1 MQKNT
6 KRGSPFRA
14 PRQRKTRFDETTMT
28 SPFVTVE
35 DLCMDYDGHRVLDD
49 ISFMIPEGEI
59 IGIIGRSGAGKSVLM
74 HLLRGIEDPP
84 TGGSVIYH
92 VGACPGC
99 DFIDVQSRSGDPC
112 PVCGKKLV
120 ATDVDLWAKESD
132 GMKSR
137 VMHRTAIMFQRTFAL
152 YGDDRVIDNVL
163 HALDDIDY
171 PSEKAIGRAADL
183 IDQVRLSH
191 RMMHIARDLSGGEK
205 QRVVLARQLAKNPAM
220 LFADEPTGTLD
231 PETAKIV
238 HRMLNESAT
247 KNNMGIVVTS
257 HFPHVI
263 EDMAGR
269 AMLLV
274 NGKIAAIGRPSD
286 VIKSFTKDYENSDDI
301 EIPEPGETILSA
313 RDVSKRYMSV
323 DRGVVRAVN
332 LMTFDVS
339 KKEIF
344 GIIGKSGAGKTT
356 ISRIISG
363 IIEPTSGEMN
373 IKIGDSW
380 IDMTKPGIDQRG
392 RAKEYI
398 GLLHQ
403 EYDLYPHR
411 TVIDNL
417 SDSIG
422 LEFPKELA
430 VRKAVITLGMAGFP
444 EEKAR
449 EILSRYPGE
458 LSDGERHRV
467 ALAQVLIKEP
477 RIVVLD
483 EPTGTMDPITKMDV
497 KHSILHA
504 RDEMDETF
512 IVVSHDLDFVRD
524 ICDRV
529 ALVRGGKIVTI
540 GPAKDVLIEEAQV
553 E

>member
-1 MQKNT
+1 
-6 KRGSPFRA
+6 
-14 PRQRKTRFDETTMT
+14 MT
-28 SPFVTVE
+28 SPLITVK
-35 DLCMDYDGHRVLDD
+35 DLCMDYDGNRVLDG
-49 ISFMIPEGEI
+49 ISFEIPEGEI

-74 HLLRGIEDPP
+74 HLLRGVEQPP
-84 TGGSVIYH
+84 TSGSIVYH
-92 VGACPGC
+92 IAACTKC
-99 DFIDVQSRSGDPC
+99 DHTDVRSRSGNPC
-112 PVCGKKLV
+112 PVCGGEL
-120 ATDVDLWAKESD
+120 ASLDVNLWDPGSD
-132 GMKSR
+132 GLKSR
-137 VMHRTAIMFQRTFAL
+137 VMRRTAIMFQRTFAL
-152 YGDDRVIDNVL
+152 YGDDRVIENVL
-163 HALDDIDY
+163 HALDDINY
-171 PSEKAIGRAADL
+171 PQDQAINRAADL

-205 QRVVLARQLAKNPAM
+205 QRVVLARQLAKDPAM

-238 HRMLNESAT
+238 HQMLTESAKT
-247 KNNMGIVVTS
+247 NNMGIVVTS

-263 EDMAGR
+263 EEMASR
-269 AMLLV
+269 ALLLV
-274 NGKIAAIGRPSD
+274 DGKIAEIGSPSQ
-286 VIKSFTKDYENSDDI
+286 VIRSFTRDYEIPDEAEVPETG
-301 EIPEPGETILSA
+301 EIILSA

-323 DRGVVRAVN
+323 DRGVVKAVN
-332 LMTFDVS
+332 MMTFDVA

-356 ISRIISG
+356 LSRIVSG

-373 IKIGDSW
+373 IRIGDTW
-380 IDMTKPGIDQRG
+380 VDMTKPGIDQRG

-417 SDSIG
+417 TDSIG

-430 VRKAVITLGMAGFP
+430 IRKAIITLGMAGFP
-444 EEKAR
+444 ALKAE

-504 RDEMDETF
+504 RDEIDETF
-512 IVVSHDLDFVRD
+512 IVVSHDLEFVRD
-524 ICDRV
+524 VCDRV
-529 ALVRGGKIVTI
+529 ALVRGGRIVKI
-540 GPAKDVLIEEAQV
+540 GPPMEVLGEATEDEQSR
-553 E
+553 